1 MLTSDACIRF
11 RSDGSAGVDASLRVS
26 DRTFIHCCTYPADA
40 PALAVRDQHVSVS
53 ISVRDRQKV
62 TPADLDT
69 ARRLADAVAAYIA
82 ELERQLT
89 EQGTA
94 ADEGEA
100 A

>member
-1 MLTSDACIRF
+1 MLTSDACVRF

-26 DRTFIHCCTYPADA
+26 DRTFIHCCTYPDDA
-40 PALAVRDQHVSVS
+40 PALSVHDQHVSVS
-53 ISVRDRQKV
+53 VSVPDRHKV
-62 TPADLDT
+62 TPGDLDT

-89 EQGTA
+89 AQGTA